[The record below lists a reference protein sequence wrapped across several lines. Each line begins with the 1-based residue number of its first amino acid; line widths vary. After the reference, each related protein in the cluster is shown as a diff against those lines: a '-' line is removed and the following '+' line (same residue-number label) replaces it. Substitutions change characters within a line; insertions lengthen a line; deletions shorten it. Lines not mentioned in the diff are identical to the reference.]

1 MRFVY
6 HWNDVDKMS
15 DEVNKVLEAA
25 EDKANRNM
33 DVKQVWWVP
42 TPLTASFRFSD
53 SYNEARA
60 GGLMLREYPAVIE
73 HSGQTFTGVF
83 FVEYYVTAMKSVA

>member
-6 HWNDVDKMS
+6 HWSDVDKMS
-15 DEVNKVLEAA
+15 DVVNKIFEAA
-25 EDKANRNM
+25 ETEAYSEM

-53 SYNEARA
+53 SYNEARNRQA
-60 GGLMLREYPAVIE
+60 MLREYPAVIE

-83 FVEYYVTAMKSVA
+83 FVEYYITVARAA